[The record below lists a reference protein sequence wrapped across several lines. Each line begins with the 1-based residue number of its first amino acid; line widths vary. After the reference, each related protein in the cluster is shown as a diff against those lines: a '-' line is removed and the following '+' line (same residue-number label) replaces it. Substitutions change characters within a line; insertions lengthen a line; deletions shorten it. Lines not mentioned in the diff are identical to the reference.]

1 MELSTITKEQLI
13 EFGMTETEG
22 IEVHI
27 TPLRKVIGKS
37 EDTEHGDLSIVITRE
52 YNTDALALKL
62 PDGGTLFLT
71 CKTIEEL
78 KAFEKC
84 IGMWTPAY

>member
-1 MELSTITKEQLI
+1 METSTITKEQLL

-27 TPLRKVIGKS
+27 TPLRKIIGKPEDS
-37 EDTEHGDLSIVITRE
+37 ENGTLAIVITRE
-52 YNTDALALKL
+52 YNTNALALKL
-62 PDGGTLFLT
+62 PDGSTLFLN
-71 CKTIEEL
+71 CNTIEEL

-84 IGMWTPAY
+84 IGMWTPVY